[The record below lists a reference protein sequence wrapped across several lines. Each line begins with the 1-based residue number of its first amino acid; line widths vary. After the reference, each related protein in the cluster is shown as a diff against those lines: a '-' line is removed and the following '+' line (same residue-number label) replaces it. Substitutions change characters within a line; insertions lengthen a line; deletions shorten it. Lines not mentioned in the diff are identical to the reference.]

1 MLLHRNYRPYILLIL
16 GAALLAPLPA
26 CDRNDEAPPPIIIVT
41 PQPVRGVIAQTSFSG
56 YITGVWVGIEVQVQD
71 RGRVD
76 ITVDW
81 TEDETWMYVF
91 FGDTDCGFTEL
102 EAGECPFLIA
112 SETQEPKPRVLFT
125 EILDAG
131 LYYLYLYN
139 VPRVPGTEIGSDI
152 TEAVGIQLGLTVG
165 LDEESGD
172 DDPVRLGRPRILSP
186 PQI

>member
-1 MLLHRNYRPYILLIL
+1 MHRTFRPYGLLL
-16 GAALLAPLPA
+16 FLAALLLPLPA

-71 RGRVD
+71 RGKVD

-81 TEDETWMYVF
+81 TEDETWMYVN
-91 FGDTDCGFTEL
+91 FGSVDCGFVEL
-102 EAGECPFLIA
+102 EANGCPFLVR
-112 SETQEPKPRVLFT
+112 SETKDPKPRVLFT
-125 EILDAG
+125 ESLAPG

-139 VPRVPGTEIGSDI
+139 VPRVPGTDIGSDI
-152 TEAVGIQLGLTVG
+152 TESVSIQLGLTVFPDT
-165 LDEESGD
+165 LSGD

-186 PQI
+186 PRI

>member
-1 MLLHRNYRPYILLIL
+1 MDGLASAAIRFVARRGASETVCARAVGALQFRWGIILIHRTYRPYILLIL

-56 YITGVWVGIEVQVQD
+56 YFTGIWVGIEVQVQNK
-71 RGRVD
+71 GRVD

-81 TEDETWMYVF
+81 TEDETWM
-91 FGDTDCGFTEL
+91 GL
-102 EAGECPFLIA
+102 E
-112 SETQEPKPRVLFT
+112 Q
-125 EILDAG
+125 
-131 LYYLYLYN
+131 
-139 VPRVPGTEIGSDI
+139 
-152 TEAVGIQLGLTVG
+152 
-165 LDEESGD
+165 ESGD